1 MESADED
8 EGWANVSREEWL
20 RKLDC
25 ADLFESD
32 IHNVVLNYLA
42 VQGFQ
47 DAAEAFAAEAQ
58 LQPEV
63 PLDSVGRRAAIRQ
76 SVLAGDVQGAIS
88 ILQALDGSILLSFPE
103 VHFRLRQQQLCKII
117 ADGEVERAIEFAR
130 QVVLPFVD
138 ENPAMLPQLEHAM
151 GLLAFREASN
161 SAFGETVSAVA
172 REELADEVDEAILRF
187 YDVQKEATLEN
198 ILKHI
203 KHVEAAL
210 VEKACTAPRLD
221 FSTASQAGIAFGGD

>member
-1 MESADED
+1 
-8 EGWANVSREEWL
+8 
-20 RKLDC
+20 
-25 ADLFESD
+25 
-32 IHNVVLNYLA
+32 
-42 VQGFQ
+42 
-47 DAAEAFAAEAQ
+47 
-58 LQPEV
+58 
-63 PLDSVGRRAAIRQ
+63 
-76 SVLAGDVQGAIS
+76 
-88 ILQALDGSILLSFPE
+88 
-103 VHFRLRQQQLCKII
+103 
-117 ADGEVERAIEFAR
+117 
-130 QVVLPFVD
+130 
-138 ENPAMLPQLEHAM
+138 MLPQLEHAM